1 VNRYKYSTIFDIF
14 DLLFILISM
23 NPFLTIPEE
32 LYLITVDEKTGRK
45 PFLKSRKFDILLAAA
60 ILMELALQRRID
72 TDIDLVLPDLPDPTG
87 HPLLDPALE
96 LIHQSR
102 QPRQITWWLLRLAEN
117 AGTSRETLVNG
128 LIRKG
133 LLKMVK
139 NRVLMES
146 NAAIREMKRRIREA
160 IFSEEIPDFRDM
172 VIISVAWYGGLLSF
186 ILTEEEIHSRLARID
201 QLAKMDMI
209 GQAVSRSKH
218 SMTLSILLSLRTKE
232 ILGIKTPEEKL
243 DELVEEMKALTRI
256 SSDDE
261 LPDWL
266 RKGTAQYR
274 KTLDYIRET
283 GTNEIVFNRN
293 TATYGLKAGADQRCS
308 F

>member
-1 VNRYKYSTIFDIF
+1 
-14 DLLFILISM
+14 M

-45 PFLKSRKFDILLAAA
+45 PFLKSRKFDLLLAAA

-72 TDIDLVLPDLPDPTG
+72 TDIDVVLPDLPDPTG

-96 LIHQSR
+96 LIHNSPHQ
-102 QPRQITWWLLRLAEN
+102 RQITWWLLRLAEN

-139 NRVLMES
+139 NRVLME
-146 NAAIREMKRRIREA
+146 MKNRIRET
-160 IFSEEIPDFRDM
+160 IFSNEIPDFRNM
-172 VIISVAWYGGLLSF
+172 VIISVAWYGGLLNF
-186 ILTEEEIHSRLARID
+186 ILTEEEIHSHLARID

-256 SSDDE
+256 SSDEE

-293 TATYGLKAGADQRCS
+293 TGTYELKAGADQRR
-308 F
+308 FF

>member
-1 VNRYKYSTIFDIF
+1 
-14 DLLFILISM
+14 
-23 NPFLTIPEE
+23 
-32 LYLITVDEKTGRK
+32 
-45 PFLKSRKFDILLAAA
+45 
-60 ILMELALQRRID
+60 
-72 TDIDLVLPDLPDPTG
+72 
-87 HPLLDPALE
+87 
-96 LIHQSR
+96 
-102 QPRQITWWLLRLAEN
+102 
-117 AGTSRETLVNG
+117 
-128 LIRKG
+128 
-133 LLKMVK
+133 
-139 NRVLMES
+139 
-146 NAAIREMKRRIREA
+146 
-160 IFSEEIPDFRDM
+160 M
-172 VIISVAWYGGLLSF
+172 VIISVAWYGGLLNF

-256 SSDDE
+256 SSDEE

-293 TATYGLKAGADQRCS
+293 TGTYELKAGADQRR
-308 F
+308 FF